1 MNLQS
6 FLESSTGEVAAWVS
20 NLAARSP
27 PAVVELPSSSLYDN
41 VGAEETLSEIRSL
54 VEGDEAP
61 VIGIYGMGGIGKTT
75 LLKAINNE
83 FLHRGS
89 SQFDLVIWHP
99 TDRVN
104 TLRRALSQRKF
115 LLLLDDLWEKLD
127 LGAVGVPFS
136 SSSDRN
142 GSKIVFTTRL
152 VEVCNR
158 MDAEWKVQVPLLDQA
173 RSWELF
179 CQKLGRGE
187 DQWDPSVRSQAEDVC
202 KKCGGLPITLI
213 TVGRAMAGATT
224 LGEWKDALKDL
235 EGIPPGLG
243 DMEKKVLES
252 LKFSFDRLEDKSAR
266 ERREGNIFLVNPSEW
281 LTCVPKPERWAEA
294 RRISLMYNRISKL
307 PKKPRCRNLQT
318 LLLNDNDNNFHPEE
332 IRLKFP
338 LGFFQFMRRLRV
350 LDLSYRS
357 IRLLPSGI
365 GSLVELRFLDLSGTL
380 LESLPMEVG
389 RLTKLR
395 QLRLEHVSYLTSI
408 PREAVLSL
416 KGLQSL
422 NLLESDYVFTGDWE
436 DDGSDS
442 GSAHD
447 EGQLSL
453 RDLEGMGQLTELG
466 VSIRG
471 MTQRGMEDLQ
481 KSHRLCASIRFLS
494 LEYVGISSFDLSAF
508 LEVMKGLRKLTINF
522 SPDLE
527 DLVFNKNQL
536 SELEEL
542 SLFNLSRATVHWK
555 DGNVFV
561 TGPTTAGIFKTFG
574 SWIFSTVKH
583 WRT

>member
-20 NLAARSP
+20 NLAARAVATVISLNPKAEELDREMEELRAISNDVSEEIRTGELENKRPTHQTQTWLSLVGKIEARVDKFRLSLQQRGASSEGSSLRSSYQLACEAAECLKEVQRLKTQKSDLLPLLIQAPP

-89 SQFDLVIWHP
+89 SQFDLVIWVTVSKELDVHKVQEEIAVRLGYSRPGKGQGKTLTEHP

-266 ERREGNIFLVNPSEW
+266 ECLLYFRP
-281 LTCVPKPERWAEA
+281 
-294 RRISLMYNRISKL
+294 L
-307 PKKPRCRNLQT
+307 P
-318 LLLNDNDNNFHPEE
+318 
-332 IRLKFP
+332 
-338 LGFFQFMRRLRV
+338 
-350 LDLSYRS
+350 
-357 IRLLPSGI
+357 
-365 GSLVELRFLDLSGTL
+365 
-380 LESLPMEVG
+380 
-389 RLTKLR
+389 
-395 QLRLEHVSYLTSI
+395 
-408 PREAVLSL
+408 
-416 KGLQSL
+416 
-422 NLLESDYVFTGDWE
+422 
-436 DDGSDS
+436 
-442 GSAHD
+442 
-447 EGQLSL
+447 
-453 RDLEGMGQLTELG
+453 
-466 VSIRG
+466 RG
-471 MTQRGMEDLQ
+471 
-481 KSHRLCASIRFLS
+481 
-494 LEYVGISSFDLSAF
+494 
-508 LEVMKGLRKLTINF
+508 
-522 SPDLE
+522 
-527 DLVFNKNQL
+527 
-536 SELEEL
+536 
-542 SLFNLSRATVHWK
+542 
-555 DGNVFV
+555 
-561 TGPTTAGIFKTFG
+561 
-574 SWIFSTVKH
+574 
-583 WRT
+583 

>member
-1 MNLQS
+1 MALWITS
-6 FLESSTGEVAAWVS
+6 GKGE
-20 NLAARSP
+20 
-27 PAVVELPSSSLYDN
+27 
-41 VGAEETLSEIRSL
+41 
-54 VEGDEAP
+54 
-61 VIGIYGMGGIGKTT
+61 
-75 LLKAINNE
+75 
-83 FLHRGS
+83 
-89 SQFDLVIWHP
+89 
-99 TDRVN
+99 
-104 TLRRALSQRKF
+104 
-115 LLLLDDLWEKLD
+115 EK
-127 LGAVGVPFS
+127 
-136 SSSDRN
+136 
-142 GSKIVFTTRL
+142 
-152 VEVCNR
+152 
-158 MDAEWKVQVPLLDQA
+158 
-173 RSWELF
+173 
-179 CQKLGRGE
+179 
-187 DQWDPSVRSQAEDVC
+187 
-202 KKCGGLPITLI
+202 
-213 TVGRAMAGATT
+213 
-224 LGEWKDALKDL
+224 
-235 EGIPPGLG
+235 
-243 DMEKKVLES
+243 
-252 LKFSFDRLEDKSAR
+252 
-266 ERREGNIFLVNPSEW
+266 GNIFLVNPSEW

-574 SWIFSTVKH
+574 QLPCIEKLTLFGCSRIEEVIVVEEVTVDNVDYENDSFFPKLKRIWLEDLPNLRSICRHPLLLPSLEEVHVINCPELKKLPFGFSTAKNIKEIYGGQEWWDGLEWEHEDVRSMFTPFFPPLNSKGVFEPYSL
-583 WRT
+583 